1 MPPGS
6 PGELAALAGSGALL
20 VAGTIA
26 LANSGN
32 INPEVADIAP
42 VTRANPAG
50 SASS

>member
-20 VAGTIA
+20 LAGTIA

-32 INPEVADIAP
+32 IHPEVAYSTQ